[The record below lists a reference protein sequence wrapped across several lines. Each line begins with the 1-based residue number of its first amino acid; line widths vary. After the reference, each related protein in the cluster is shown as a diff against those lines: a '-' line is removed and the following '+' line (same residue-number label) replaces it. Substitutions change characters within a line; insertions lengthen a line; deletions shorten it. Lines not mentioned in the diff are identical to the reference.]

1 MCCCDEIN
9 VFEWLSLDF
18 FCFILIIMIRLSFD
32 AFVVRTVG
40 RSSWVSKT
48 NRKFYSDE
56 YLCLPSNSDF
66 SVLFWADIF
75 ILIDSKKKKDDQR
88 KHMRS
93 YDQICLCVRKR
104 AKDMK
109 QNFRMVA
116 KKVENWLC
124 TSRKVRFNAHH
135 MPPQVEFSSWTV
147 ISSNI
152 RSFHL
157 FRFGQRTPCVSFTAL
172 KLLVHW

>member
-9 VFEWLSLDF
+9 VFESLSLDF
-18 FCFILIIMIRLSFD
+18 FSLHFNNNDQAIIWCVRCTNSWSKLLGFQNQSKILFRWI
-32 AFVVRTVG
+32 FVCAIEFWFFSTV
-40 RSSWVSKT
+40 SSEY
-48 NRKFYSDE
+48 FYSDWFQE
-56 YLCLPSNSDF
+56 
-66 SVLFWADIF
+66 
-75 ILIDSKKKKDDQR
+75 KEDDQR

-104 AKDMK
+104 ANDMK

-116 KKVENWLC
+116 KKVENLLC